1 MSPSHSKWNRA
12 GITRITYLANDL
24 AKAPPAERTRWRP
37 SWALHPECVALAAGR
52 AGRLLNGV
60 ARHASQATS
69 AAVPACQKLVMAM
82 PVASA
87 KPVAPSVNERNGG
100 LLPFALRAKASM
112 RAVLSSGPRV
122 PEDFTIA

>member
-1 MSPSHSKWNRA
+1 MPLCPVSPKLANL
-12 GITRITYLANDL
+12 TYLANDL
-24 AKAPPAERTRWRP
+24 AN
-37 SWALHPECVALAAGR
+37 HPECPAGR
-52 AGRLLNGV
+52 AGRLLDGV
-60 ARHASQATS
+60 ARHASRATS